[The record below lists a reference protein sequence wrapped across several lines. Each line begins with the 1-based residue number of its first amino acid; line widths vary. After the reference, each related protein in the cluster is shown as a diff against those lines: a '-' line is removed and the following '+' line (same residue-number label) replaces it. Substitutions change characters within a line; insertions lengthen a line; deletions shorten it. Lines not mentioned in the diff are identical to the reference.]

1 MGEVQSVV
9 ASAPALTSPAPIGT
23 SVNTPQVML
32 TAVKLRDSAWVNVA
46 KPGENTYSGLNVT
59 WYSVP
64 GSKPPW
70 LQNPSVF
77 VWTDAGS
84 APVPLTRPKEI
95 GRASCRERASDS
107 VAAAPLAKQRDG
119 LAGVR

>member
-1 MGEVQSVV
+1 TRWRPPTSTLFPYTTLFRSPLNEYRSAKKLVPRMGEVQSVV

-70 LQNPSVF
+70 LQ
-77 VWTDAGS
+77 
-84 APVPLTRPKEI
+84 I
-95 GRASCRERASDS
+95 GTAY
-107 VAAAPLAKQRDG
+107 V
-119 LAGVR
+119 

>member
-70 LQNPSVF
+70 LQNPSAF

-84 APVPLTRPKEI
+84 APRSDEHTSELQSHSSLVSRPLPDTRP
-95 GRASCRERASDS
+95 
-107 VAAAPLAKQRDG
+107 P
-119 LAGVR
+119 

>member
-1 MGEVQSVV
+1 AKKLVPRMGEVQSVV

-23 SVNTPQVML
+23 SGNTLWAML

-84 APVPLTRPKEI
+84 APVPLTRSEEHTSELQS
-95 GRASCRERASDS
+95 RAPSAS
-107 VAAAPLAKQRDG
+107 G
-119 LAGVR
+119 LRPHTA